1 MEETLVS
8 RVLKTLKER
17 RENVLRGEINC
28 IPSPFTRFRSEFA
41 GIEQGRYYL
50 VSGNTK
56 AAKTQL
62 TSYLFLF
69 NPILYAYYNSDKIK
83 VTYFYYPLEE
93 TPEEIMLRFM
103 SFLLNRLSKNTVHV
117 SPEDLKS
124 TREDR
129 VLPEEVLKLLESDEY
144 MLIIQY
150 FENHVNFKTSRNPTG
165 IWKDL
170 KAYTNE
176 CGEAFY
182 KDIAIKDEFS
192 SEKIVKQFNYFVP
205 NNPNEYVFIIV
216 DHVSL
221 IECERGM
228 DLRTSIN
235 KLSEYMIILRNR
247 YKFIP
252 VLVQQQSVETSN
264 LEAFK
269 ANKIRPT
276 MAGLSDSK
284 YTGKDCS
291 LMFGITNPFAF
302 ELPSYLG
309 YDITKLKSN
318 ARFVEIVL
326 NRHGQS
332 NGICPLFF
340 DGATCTFKELPLPE
354 DKVNIQK
361 VYDFIK
367 NGCVEKVNTFIHFL
381 FASIN
386 HLIN

>member
-1 MEETLVS
+1 M
-8 RVLKTLKER
+8 
-17 RENVLRGEINC
+17 
-28 IPSPFTRFRSEFA
+28 
-41 GIEQGRYYL
+41 
-50 VSGNTK
+50 
-56 AAKTQL
+56 

-117 SPEDLKS
+117 SPE
-124 TREDR
+124 
-129 VLPEEVLKLLESDEY
+129 
-144 MLIIQY
+144 
-150 FENHVNFKTSRNPTG
+150 
-165 IWKDL
+165 DL

-340 DGATCTFKELPLPE
+340 DGATCTFK
-354 DKVNIQK
+354 N
-361 VYDFIK
+361 Y
-367 NGCVEKVNTFIHFL
+367 HFL
-381 FASIN
+381 KTR
-386 HLIN
+386 LIFRKYMIL

>member
-1 MEETLVS
+1 MELIE
-8 RVLKTLKER
+8 RVLQNLRER
-17 RENVLRGEINC
+17 REKILKGEVNC

-50 VSGNTK
+50 LSGNTK

-69 NPILYAYYNSDKIK
+69 NPILYAYENPDKVK
-83 VTYFYYPLEE
+83 VTVFYYPLEE
-93 TPEEIMLRFM
+93 TPEEIMLRYM
-103 SFLLNRLSKNTVHV
+103 AFLLNRLSKYTIHV

-129 VLPEEVLKLLESDEY
+129 VLSEDVLNLLESEEY
-144 MLIIQY
+144 MKRLKY
-150 FENHVNFKTSRNPTG
+150 FQECVRFKTSRNPTG

-170 KAYTNE
+170 KAYVDE
-176 CGEAFY
+176 CGQSYY
-182 KDIAIKDEFS
+182 KDITIKDEFS
-192 SEKIVKQFNYFVP
+192 NEKTVKQFDYFAP
-205 NNPNEYVFIIV
+205 NNPNEYVFIII

-221 IECERGM
+221 VECERGM

-235 KLSEYMIILRNR
+235 KLSEYLIILRNR

-252 VLVQQQSVETSN
+252 VIVQQQSVETSN

-291 LMFGITNPFAF
+291 MMIGITNPFAF

-361 VYDFIK
+361 VYDFIN

>member
-1 MEETLVS
+1 M
-8 RVLKTLKER
+8 
-17 RENVLRGEINC
+17 
-28 IPSPFTRFRSEFA
+28 
-41 GIEQGRYYL
+41 
-50 VSGNTK
+50 NTK

-69 NPILYAYYNSDKIK
+69 SPILYAYYNSDKIK

-129 VLPEEVLKLLESDEY
+129 VLPEEVLNLLESDEY